1 MLSKKYK
8 KIIRRAYVKLIG
20 SHGTIYA
27 TSMGVAIGLFCSIAI
42 PFFQFVL
49 AIILAFILR
58 ANKAL
63 AVLFTFFSNPYTT
76 PFLYPAACLLGAEIL
91 GLDLTFDEIN
101 QSFKEVFSSF
111 SFDTLSHIGWKLLLS
126 YIVGGPIMG
135 VFFGIIGYFG
145 SVKLI
150 NDYKVRRTIRRN
162 ARIASYKEKHLQ
174 IKY

>member
-1 MLSKKYK
+1 MLSKKHK
-8 KIIRRAYVKLIG
+8 RTIKRAYVKLLG
-20 SHGTIYA
+20 SHGTIYV

-63 AVLFTFFSNPYTT
+63 SVLFTFFSNPYTT
-76 PFLYPAACLLGAEIL
+76 PFLYPAACLLGAKIL
-91 GLDLTFDEIN
+91 GLDLTLDEIN

-111 SFDTLSHIGWKLLLS
+111 SFDTMSHIGWKLLLS
-126 YIVGGPIMG
+126 YFVGGPIMG
-135 VFFGIIGYFG
+135 IVFGIIGYFG

-150 NDYKVRRTIRRN
+150 NNYKKRRAIRRN
-162 ARIASYKEKHLQ
+162 AKIALNKEKSLQ
-174 IKY
+174 VK